1 MKKIAPLPD
10 VDEEPPFKQLTA
22 EEARALREQQPQAS
36 PWWVVTGQVGV
47 GLVVALAAWALTGR
61 QTVAWSAAYGAMAV
75 ALPTAIFARVL
86 TVPRIARASPTGA
99 VARFFLWEV
108 IKVALTVFLLAVA
121 PKIVTALSWP
131 ALLAGLVLTMQVYWV
146 ALAFAGAN
154 VKRRVE

>member
-1 MKKIAPLPD
+1 MKKISPLPD
-10 VDEEPPFKQLTA
+10 EDEEPPFKQLSA

-47 GLVVALAAWALTGR
+47 GLAVALAAWALTGR
-61 QTVAWSAAYGAMAV
+61 QTAAWSAAYGALAV

-86 TVPRIARASPTGA
+86 TARRVARPSPTGA

-108 IKVALTVFLLAVA
+108 IKVALTVVLLAVA

-131 ALLAGLVLTMQVYWV
+131 ALLAALVLTMQVYWV
-146 ALAFAGAN
+146 ALAVAPLN

>member
-22 EEARALREQQPQAS
+22 EEAGRLREQQPQRS
-36 PWWVVTGQVGV
+36 VWWVVTGQLGV
-47 GLVVALAAWALTGR
+47 GLVVAFAAWVLTGR

-75 ALPTAIFARVL
+75 VLPTAIFARVL
-86 TVPRIARASPTGA
+86 TAPRVARASPTGA

-108 IKVALTVFLLAVA
+108 VKVALTVVLLAAA
-121 PKIVTALSWP
+121 PRWVSALSWP

-146 ALAFAGAN
+146 ALAVGPRN

>member
-1 MKKIAPLPD
+1 MKKVAPLPD
-10 VDEEPPFKQLTA
+10 VDEEPPFTPLTA
-22 EEARALREQQPQAS
+22 EEARRLREQQPQAS

-75 ALPTAIFARVL
+75 VLPTAIFARVL
-86 TVPRIARASPTGA
+86 TARRVAQASPTGA
-99 VARFFLWEV
+99 VARFFLWEIV
-108 IKVALTVFLLAVA
+108 KIGLTVALLAAAPRMVA
-121 PKIVTALSWP
+121 ALSWP

-146 ALAFAGAN
+146 ALAFGTRN

>member
-1 MKKIAPLPD
+1 MKRIAPLPD
-10 VDEEPPFKQLTA
+10 EDEEPPFKQLSA

-47 GLVVALAAWALTGR
+47 GLVVALAAWVLTGR

-86 TVPRIARASPTGA
+86 TAPRIARASPTGA

-108 IKVALTVFLLAVA
+108 IKVALTVVLLAVA

-131 ALLAGLVLTMQVYWV
+131 ALLVALVLTMQVYWV
-146 ALAFAGAN
+146 ALAVAGRT
-154 VKRRVE
+154 VKRRVG

>member
-1 MKKIAPLPD
+1 MKKIAALPD
-10 VDEEPPFKQLTA
+10 EDEEPPFKQLTA
-22 EEARALREQQPQAS
+22 DEARRLREQQPQAS

-86 TVPRIARASPTGA
+86 TAPRIARASPTGV

-108 IKVALTVFLLAVA
+108 IKVALTVVLLAVA

-131 ALLAGLVLTMQVYWV
+131 ALLAALVLTMQVYWV
-146 ALAFAGAN
+146 ALAWAGRN
-154 VKRRVE
+154 VKRRVG

>member
-22 EEARALREQQPQAS
+22 EEASRLREQQPQRS
-36 PWWVVTGQVGV
+36 PWWVVAGQVGV

-61 QTVAWSAAYGAMAV
+61 QTVALSAAYGAMAV

-86 TVPRIARASPTGA
+86 TGARVARASPTGA

-108 IKVALTVFLLAVA
+108 IKVALTIGLLAVA
-121 PKIVTALSWP
+121 PKMVTALSWP
-131 ALLAGLVLTMQVYWV
+131 ALLAALVLTMQVYWI
-146 ALAFAGAN
+146 ALAFAGRN
-154 VKRRVE
+154 LKRRVE

>member
-1 MKKIAPLPD
+1 MKKVAPLPD

-22 EEARALREQQPQAS
+22 DEASRLRERQPQRS

-47 GLVVALAAWALTGR
+47 GLVVAVAAWVLTGR

-75 ALPTAIFARVL
+75 VLPTAIFACVL
-86 TVPRIARASPTGA
+86 TAPRSARGSPAGT

-108 IKVALTVFLLAVA
+108 IKVALTVVLLAVA
-121 PKIVTALSWP
+121 PRIVTALNWP
-131 ALLAGLVLTMQVYWV
+131 ALLAGLVLTMQVYWI
-146 ALAFAGAN
+146 ALAVGPRN

>member
-1 MKKIAPLPD
+1 MKQVAPLPD

-22 EEARALREQQPQAS
+22 AEAARLREQQPQRS
-36 PWWVVTGQVGV
+36 PWWVVTGQLGV
-47 GLVVALAAWALTGR
+47 GLAVALAAWALTGR

-75 ALPTAIFARVL
+75 VLPTAIFARVL
-86 TVPRIARASPTGA
+86 TAPRTARASPTGA

-108 IKVALTVFLLAVA
+108 IKVVLMVGLLAIA

-131 ALLAGLVLTMQVYWV
+131 AMLAGLVLTMQVYWV
-146 ALAFAGAN
+146 ALAVGPRN

>member
-1 MKKIAPLPD
+1 MKKVAPLPD

-22 EEARALREQQPQAS
+22 EEAGQLREQQPQRS
-36 PWWVVTGQVGV
+36 PWWVVTGQLGV
-47 GLVVALAAWALTGR
+47 GLVVAVAAWVLTGR

-75 ALPTAIFARVL
+75 VLPTAIFARVL
-86 TVPRIARASPTGA
+86 TGARVARASPTGT

-108 IKVALTVFLLAVA
+108 IKVALTVVLLAVA
-121 PKIVTALSWP
+121 PKIVAALSWP

-146 ALAFAGAN
+146 ALAWGTRN

>member
-1 MKKIAPLPD
+1 MKKVAPLPD

-22 EEARALREQQPQAS
+22 EEAGRLRERQPQRS

-75 ALPTAIFARVL
+75 VLPTAIFVRVL
-86 TVPRIARASPTGA
+86 TASRGGRASPTGT

-108 IKVALTVFLLAVA
+108 IKVALTVVLLAFA

-146 ALAFAGAN
+146 ALAVAPRN